1 MKVFRDLRAKLIY
14 IAVFAVAVAALPC
27 YSVYTADSRRLEKVS
42 LQMTAVRLLDC
53 VAKFSNGAYA
63 KDNSLPRASK
73 AEMQDAAAELVAY
86 YESISAT
93 NMRVKSLFSKGVFA
107 AFQKKKM
114 RAGAVSDMAGVITDR
129 ASLFSDSR
137 TGIRILM
144 ETSGMFIPSIM
155 TDLFLLRQGLSGK
168 DAKVS
173 NAVSIF
179 QRVSVQTRSMLYRL
193 GQSPTGDSYKINS
206 EIFERTNRINSQLAR
221 TEKSLAQLGQSVEGR
236 AAVVEAVDMLET
248 QIFELWILSNKNL
261 GEMLS
266 AKLAEQREKIVWFWG
281 EFAAVATFAF
291 LAVLLLA
298 RSVLSGVSKLA
309 SAINS
314 AAMGDINSAREAC
327 ETSAAKF
334 AEYGEVGEC
343 FSALLNYV
351 ADLMEKSKNIA
362 NVSNRINLMLSSM
375 SATKTALLVSVK
387 DSFAE
392 ADKQIKTDYDFVMQE
407 STKLGD
413 CLGQIVRIERD
424 LKTSRKCST
433 SLRENVASVAA
444 LSASVAENFSQCSGM
459 LERLASLSSS
469 LNDAAKRI
477 NLLGLDLSVIAR
489 RLGAESEGA
498 DTLATQIRQVSR
510 GVGVLVASVESLRD
524 EMVAAVSSAG
534 LDNSKIRELAEL
546 SKNASSE
553 ADELSS
559 RSFGAVSL
567 VSGQISTIASSLKS
581 NISSGFAY
589 DSSVQ
594 DLDDIKDSIRDIS
607 AIVRKSADA
616 VDSLRAQIRGVK

>member
-1 MKVFRDLRAKLIY
+1 MY
-14 IAVFAVAVAALPC
+14 IAVFALAVAALPC

-63 KDNSLPRASK
+63 KDNLLPRVSK
-73 AEMQDAAAELVAY
+73 AEMQAAAAELSAY
-86 YESISAT
+86 YESISAV
-93 NMRVKSLFSKGVFA
+93 NSRVRNLFSKGALA

-114 RAGAVSDMAGVITDR
+114 RAGAVSDMAGVITER

-173 NAVSIF
+173 SAVAIF

-206 EIFERTNRINSQLAR
+206 EIFERTNRINSQLVR
-221 TEKSLAQLGQSVEGR
+221 VEKTLAQLGQSADGR
-236 AAVVEAVDMLET
+236 AAVAESVDMLEN
-248 QIFELWILSNKNL
+248 QIFELWISSNKNL

-266 AKLAEQREKIVWFWG
+266 VKLAEQREKILWFWG
-281 EFAAVATFAF
+281 EFAAVAVLAL

-334 AEYGEVGEC
+334 AEYGDVGEC

-362 NVSNRINLMLSSM
+362 NVSNRINLMLSGM

-387 DSFAE
+387 DAFGE
-392 ADKQIKTDYDFVMQE
+392 ADKQIKADYDFVMQE
-407 STKLGD
+407 SAKLGD
-413 CLGQIVRIERD
+413 CLGQIMRIERD

-444 LSASVAENFSQCSGM
+444 LSASVAANFSQCGGM

-510 GVGVLVASVESLRD
+510 SVGVLVASVESLKD
-524 EMVAAVSSAG
+524 EMDAAVSSG
-534 LDNSKIRELAEL
+534 SQDNSKIGELAAL

-607 AIVRKSADA
+607 AIVRKSADT
-616 VDSLRAQIRGVK
+616 VDTLRAQIRGMK